1 MAFSFKKWMKNMVVL
16 ANVLVALL
24 LLVACIQSYLSPE
37 TYWFLGYL
45 SIAFPYIVLVLCAF
59 AFFWISFSRRLAL
72 ISLVSI
78 VLAWPQISLLF
89 SWQLKPFSLQ
99 KPEGSL
105 RVLTWNVMGFAGSKV
120 KKKEQKANADSLLQT
135 VARYNPDVI
144 CFQEYGQFEGRNLGR
159 IYQDDMDKI
168 GYKYRVF
175 SRDYS
180 RKRFSYSSGVA
191 IFSKHPLIQPERIT
205 YTSSGESLLQ
215 AYMVAGSDTFRV
227 FNTHLQSYR
236 FSKEELDEIEKL
248 KDTEKPDY
256 ENSTSLLGKMKRAF
270 RNRGAQV
277 DQAKPVFDEAGYPE
291 IICLDMN
298 DVPNSYAY
306 RHVRGNRKDAFL
318 EKGMGI
324 GRTYSRLFPTL
335 RIDYV
340 FVSPQLEVLQVDI
353 PNVPYSDHYPVVA
366 DVRLP
371 K

>member
-1 MAFSFKKWMKNMVVL
+1 MKNMVVL
-16 ANVLVALL
+16 ANVMVALL
-24 LLVACIQSYLSPE
+24 LLVACIQIYLSPE

-59 AFFWISFSRRLAL
+59 AFFWVFFSKRLAL

-78 VLAWPQISLLF
+78 ILALPQISLLF

-105 RVLTWNVMGFAGSKV
+105 RVLTWNVMGFSGSKPG
-120 KKKEQKANADSLLQT
+120 KKEQQANADSLLNT
-135 VARYNPDVI
+135 IARYDPDVI
-144 CFQEYGQFEGRNLGR
+144 CFQEYGQFEGRNMGR
-159 IYQDDMDKI
+159 IYQEDMSKM
-168 GYKYRVF
+168 GYQYKVL

-180 RKRFSYSSGVA
+180 RRRFSYSSGVA
-191 IFSKHPLIQPERIT
+191 IFSKHPLIKPERIT

-215 AYMVAGSDTFRV
+215 ASMVVGADTFRV

-236 FSKEELDEIEKL
+236 FSKQELDEIQKL
-248 KDTEKPDY
+248 KDTERPDY
-256 ENSTSLLGKMKRAF
+256 ENSTSMLSKMKRAF

-277 DQAKPVFDEAGYPE
+277 DQAGPVFNEAGYPE

-306 RHVRGNRKDAFL
+306 RHVRGSRKDAFL

-340 FVSPQLEVLQVDI
+340 FVSPQLEVLQVII
-353 PNVPYSDHYPVVA
+353 PNVLYSDHFPMVA
-366 DVRLP
+366 DIRLP